1 MKTLRLTGAPDVPE
15 REVQAALIRCL
26 CARGWLVVRINSGC
40 HKTATGAFFRSYL
53 VAGMPSDGK
62 TARGGLGASSGFADV
77 LALKGDTRSEPGT
90 GGNVRARLFE
100 VKAKGGKPSE
110 SQKRFFDF
118 AQARGVPVEI
128 IEGMEALETLDL
140 A

>member
-15 REVQAALIRCL
+15 REIQAALIRCL

-40 HKTATGAFFRSYL
+40 HKTANGAFFRSYL
-53 VAGMPSDGK
+53 VAGMPSAGK
-62 TARGGLGASSGFADV
+62 TAAGGLGASSGFPDV
-77 LALKGDTRSEPGT
+77 LALKGDGRSGI
-90 GGNVRARLFE
+90 VRARLFE
-100 VKAKGGKPSE
+100 VKAKGGKPSD

-118 AQARGVPVEI
+118 AETRGVAVEI
-128 IEGMEALETLDL
+128 IEGFESLETLDL